1 MAYSM
6 FHLVTAGN
14 VPYDVTLISDSVYKR
29 NILHYAVINKE
40 RDLIDLIVS
49 KVDSDRKELRN
60 AEDTK
65 GKKPADYDQ
74 SSQFAEY
81 FNTVWD
87 YAKEGNIRKLK
98 LSLDSGRF
106 EVDEQ
111 TMLLKNTPLHVAVRF
126 QQLETI
132 KTLIYDYQADPTL
145 VNS

>member
-132 KTLIYDYQADPTL
+132 KTLIYDYQANPTL

>member
-1 MAYSM
+1 M

-132 KTLIYDYQADPTL
+132 RNLIYDYQANPTL

>member
-1 MAYSM
+1 M

-132 KTLIYDYQADPTL
+132 KTLIYDYQANPTL

>member
-14 VPYDVTLISDSVYKR
+14 VPYDVTLIADSVYKR

-106 EVDEQ
+106 EVD
-111 TMLLKNTPLHVAVRF
+111 
-126 QQLETI
+126 
-132 KTLIYDYQADPTL
+132 
-145 VNS
+145 

>member
-1 MAYSM
+1 M

-111 TMLLKNTPLHVAVRF
+111 TMLLKNTPLYVAVRF

>member
-1 MAYSM
+1 MAYSI

-14 VPYDVTLISDSVYKR
+14 VPYDLTLISDSVYKR

>member
-1 MAYSM
+1 M

-40 RDLIDLIVS
+40 RDLIDLIVR

-132 KTLIYDYQADPTL
+132 KTLIYDYQANPTL

>member
-1 MAYSM
+1 M